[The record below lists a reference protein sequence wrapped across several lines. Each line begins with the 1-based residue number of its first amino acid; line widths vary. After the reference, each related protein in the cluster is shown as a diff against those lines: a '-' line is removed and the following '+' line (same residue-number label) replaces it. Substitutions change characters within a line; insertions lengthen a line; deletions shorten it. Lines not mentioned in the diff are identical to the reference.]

1 MKKVLPI
8 IVLAQFF
15 CTSLWF
21 ATNAVILGLSEDFG
35 ILAENMSDLTSA
47 IQFGFITGTLLGAVV
62 NLGLTITFNHLNTLL
77 IIRFLVGVLLAGIYP
92 VGMKIAADYF
102 NKGLGTALGY
112 LVGAL
117 VLGTALPHL
126 IKVVTLGLE
135 WKLVIYSTSS
145 LAILGGCS
153 ILLFVPDGPY
163 RAPGSKINFSGIIDV
178 FKVKLF
184 RAAAFGYFGHM
195 W

>member
-1 MKKVLPI
+1 M
-8 IVLAQFF
+8 
-15 CTSLWF
+15 
-21 ATNAVILGLSEDFG
+21 
-35 ILAENMSDLTSA
+35 
-47 IQFGFITGTLLGAVV
+47 
-62 NLGLTITFNHLNTLL
+62 
-77 IIRFLVGVLLAGIYP
+77 
-92 VGMKIAADYF
+92 
-102 NKGLGTALGY
+102 
-112 LVGAL
+112 GAL

-126 IKVVTLGLE
+126 IKVVTVGVE